1 MDKLTISQRRVN
13 GVVVLDLTGKITL
26 GATNSQLRDTIRQL
40 VNEGEKR
47 VVLNLSEAAY
57 IDSSGLGEIVASYSS
72 LRRNDGHLK
81 LANVSDRVMDLMTIT
96 KLYTVFEVYK
106 TETEAIE
113 SFDETVQPLAPQ
125 VATDPSTAA
134 PKFLL

>member
-1 MDKLTISQRRVN
+1 MDRLTISQRRSK
-13 GVVVLDLTGKITL
+13 GVVILDLTGKITL

-40 VNEGEKR
+40 IDEGEKS
-47 VVLNLSEAAY
+47 VVLNLSAAAY
-57 IDSSGLGEIVASYSS
+57 VDSSGLGEIVASYSS
-72 LRRNDGHLK
+72 LRRNDGYLK

-113 SFDETVQPLAPQ
+113 SFDETKQQLTPQ
-125 VATDPSTAA
+125 LATDPSIAA
-134 PKFLL
+134 PKYLL